1 MSKKRGDLFLDGNG
15 ANDLGLAQ
23 FDQHRTFGLL
33 DIITDDSDL
42 S

>member
-1 MSKKRGDLFLDGNG
+1 MPEERGNLLLDGNG
-15 ANDLGLAQ
+15 ANDLGLTQ

-33 DIITDDSDL
+33 DIITDNSDL